1 MARLGLFAGADRL
14 PVEVAMA
21 ARERGDEVVALCV
34 SSDFDREIARYATS
48 CHAIG
53 LGELSRA
60 LEILEQE
67 KVDKVVW
74 AGKVHKSDVLTGFAP
89 DHVTSALLA
98 SVKDFRDDTLMNALV
113 EFLASRGFPSA
124 DQRDYLAGLLAEPGV
139 LTRRGPDGREE
150 EDIAFGLP
158 IARAVA
164 GMDIGQTIVVK
175 SRAVVAVE
183 AAEGTDETIRR
194 SGKVSGPGAVVIKVE
209 KPRQNPKFDVPTV
222 GTNTVRAMAEAGA
235 TCLALEAGKTFIVD
249 RERFLREAEESGIA
263 VVSVAGPTLG
273 G

>member
-1 MARLGLFAGADRL
+1 MAKLGLFAGADRL

-21 ARERGDEVVALCV
+21 ARERGEEVVALCV
-34 SSDFDREIARYATS
+34 ANGFDREIARYAAS
-48 CHAIG
+48 CHVIG

-89 DHVTSALLA
+89 DKEALALLA
-98 SVKDFRDDTLMNALV
+98 SVPDFRDDTLMNALV
-113 EFLASRGFPSA
+113 DFLASKGFPSA
-124 DQRDYLAGLLAEPGV
+124 DQREYLAGLLAGPGV
-139 LTRRGPDGREE
+139 LTRRAPDRREE
-150 EDIAFGLP
+150 EDIAFGFP
-158 IARAVA
+158 IARAIA
-164 GMDIGQTIVVK
+164 GMDIGQTVVVK
-175 SRAVVAVE
+175 SKAVVAVE
-183 AAEGTDETIRR
+183 AAEGTDEAIRR
-194 SGKVSGPGAVVIKVE
+194 SGKVAGPGAVVIKVE

-249 RERFLREAEESGIA
+249 RERFLAQAEENGIA
-263 VVSVAGPTLG
+263 VVSVAGPALG